1 MTDKGDTMKI
11 NNRSIGRDQ
20 SPYVIA
26 ELGINHNGDVGIARK
41 LLEAAAQAGAD
52 AAKLQTFK
60 TENFIS
66 RSSDYFNLLKDTE
79 LSSADIATLIA
90 QAEKLGITLF
100 ASVFDEES
108 TELWAGKDAAA
119 YKMAS
124 GELTHLPLLR
134 HVSAKGRPMII
145 STGGGTVD
153 EISAAITAIKN
164 AGPNT
169 PYAIL
174 HCVSNYPTQA
184 RDANLACMAGLRDR
198 FGVPVGF
205 SDHTA
210 NIGTAIAA
218 AALGAEIIEKH
229 FTLDR
234 SMPGPDQA
242 LSTTPEDFKIMVDCI
257 REAHEAIG
265 TREKRPVEA
274 ADFIPRIR
282 RSLTASQDIPAN
294 TIITVDLL
302 AFKRPGTG
310 IAPNDID
317 TVIGKKAIQDIA
329 ADKTMT
335 WDMIKN

>member
-1 MTDKGDTMKI
+1 MKI
-11 NNRSIGRDQ
+11 NDRPIDQ
-20 SPYVIA
+20 DHSPYIIA
-26 ELGINHNGDVGIARK
+26 ELGINHNGDVAIARK
-41 LLEAAAQAGAD
+41 LLEAAAQSGAD

-66 RSSDYFNLLKDTE
+66 RSSDFFDLLKDTE
-79 LSSADIATLIA
+79 LLAEDNASLID
-90 QAEKLGITLF
+90 QAKTLGITLF
-100 ASVFDEES
+100 SAVFDEQS
-108 TELWAGKDAAA
+108 ADLWAGMDATA

-134 HVSAKGRPMII
+134 HVAAKGRPMIV
-145 STGGGTVD
+145 STGGGTVE
-153 EISAAITAIKN
+153 EIDAATTAIKN

-184 RDANLACMAGLRDR
+184 KDANLACMAGMRER

-205 SDHTA
+205 SDHTD

-242 LSTTPEDFKIMVDCI
+242 LSTTPEEFKVMVDCI
-257 REAHEAIG
+257 RDAHEAIG
-265 TREKRPVEA
+265 SREKAPVEP
-274 ADFIPRIR
+274 ADFIPLIR
-282 RSLTASQDIPAN
+282 RSVTMSQDIAAG
-294 TIITVDLL
+294 TMITADML
-302 AFKRPGTG
+302 AYKRPGTG
-310 IAPNDID
+310 IAPNDVD
-317 TVIGKKAIQDIA
+317 KVIGQKAVQDIA
-329 ADKTMT
+329 ADETLT
-335 WDMIKN
+335 WDMVQSGND